1 MRKRALKYILSKA
14 RTMVSILAHA
24 QNLLPSRPK
33 NT

>member
-1 MRKRALKYILSKA
+1 
-14 RTMVSILAHA
+14 MVSILAHA